1 MAENPIRPAVV
12 DAIERS
18 LAEFG
23 ELHQSLAENSRQVL
37 VVGEALMD
45 LIPVVGEGISEM
57 VGGGPCN
64 SAKALARLGFST
76 TFIGGISSDSYGEVI
91 EKELLDSG
99 VILDLVHRS
108 DLPTALAIATI
119 NDAGLASYEFKLDST
134 VSFNFHSSLLPKA
147 DADVIHIGSVATLL
161 EPGASELYNWLSD
174 KSAIVVF
181 DPNVRPSIQGNKEIY
196 RNSVERWI
204 DLAKIVKLSEDD
216 FSWLYQSTE
225 SDVIA
230 DWLSRGSEI
239 VVVTRAEKGLSAFT
253 RDERI
258 DCPAAKVE
266 LVDSVGAGDT
276 IGAVIVEGLLKYGLD
291 VLKTDVLRQV
301 LERAAKAA
309 GITCS
314 RAGANPPWKEEL
326 DLAL

>member
-1 MAENPIRPAVV
+1 M
-12 DAIERS
+12 S
-18 LAEFG
+18 
-23 ELHQSLAENSRQVL
+23 QVW
-37 VVGEALMD
+37 VVGEALID
-45 LIPVVGEGISEM
+45 LIPAIGGEITEM

-64 SAKALARLGFST
+64 SAKALARLCVST
-76 TFIGGISSDSYGEVI
+76 TFIGGISSDSYGQAI
-91 EKELLDSG
+91 ERELLDSG

-119 NDAGLASYEFKLDST
+119 NEVGLASYEFRLDST
-134 VSFNFHSSLLPKA
+134 ESFNFHSSWLPKE
-147 DADVIHIGSVATLL
+147 DAEVIHIGSVATLL
-161 EPGASELYNWLSD
+161 EPGASELYKWLSK
-174 KSAIVVF
+174 KSAVVVF
-181 DPNVRPSIQGNKEIY
+181 DPNVRPSIQSNKEIY

-216 FSWLYQSTE
+216 FSWLYQVSE
-225 SDVIA
+225 SEVITN
-230 DWLSRGSEI
+230 WFSRGTEI
-239 VVVTRAEKGLSAFT
+239 VVVTRAEKGLTCFT
-253 RDERI
+253 RDGRI

-276 IGAVIVEGLLKYGLD
+276 IGAVIVESLLKYGLD
-291 VLKTDVLRQV
+291 GLKADVLRQV